1 MENSPFDVVNTQTG
15 EITTNESNN
24 SMHNL
29 LGALDNFIEA
39 IDKGESAPKYNASG
53 VYWKPIKA
61 GEKMSA
67 IFTGFIIIQKNEDGT
82 KKPLP
87 AATWIAKDA
96 DGIYTTFM
104 HSGVASVS
112 ACRNLQPQQ
121 PFTIRYD
128 GKEGKTQKFT
138 VIAH

>member
-1 MENSPFDVVNTQTG
+1 MENSPFDVVNPQTG

-24 SMHNL
+24 SMRNL

-39 IDKGESAPKYNASG
+39 IDKGNSAPKYNASA
-53 VYWKPIKA
+53 VYWKPLKA
-61 GEKMSA
+61 GEKMNA
-67 IFTGFIIIQKNEDGT
+67 VFAGFIIIQKNEDGQ
-82 KKPLP
+82 KKQLP
-87 AATWIAKDA
+87 AATWIAKDE
-96 DGIYTTFM
+96 DGIYTTYM
-104 HSGVASVS
+104 HSGVASVG
-112 ACRNLQPQQ
+112 ACRNLQAEQ